1 MADEI
6 KKVVTIDAGNS
17 ITTLKEYK
25 QHIDD
30 LRGALLALDSTSEEY
45 KDISQEITQE
55 QMRLN
60 EVMKVGKSNTDAAE
74 GSYNQLVQ
82 TMAELKKQWRATA
95 DEAERADLGNQILDI
110 NNQLKDLDA
119 STGNFQR
126 NVGDYANAFEEAFRQ
141 LAGSIGGINSNI
153 GVIMNDVT
161 RMIPLIKKV
170 TTTATAGI
178 NGVKKALLST
188 GIGALV
194 VALGLILSHWQEIS
208 EWVRKTTGFV
218 DQQAA
223 AIANLQKQMEDFKK
237 DYAETLDLLS
247 YQYDMMKAQGKST
260 EEVLAQQLED
270 EKKLAE
276 QAFNEEMRLY
286 NIWAN
291 NKDNIDKELVAQ
303 RKKNA
308 DEAEAHRK
316 ETERNVELTSRKL
329 NEERQRLITEQLETV
344 KTLDE
349 SVQAQADIL
358 TQHFN
363 EAMAAAGD
371 TARWQAAAIKEYL
384 DELRSLTASNTD
396 TTTEEDKKAAE
407 EAKRRAEAARQQR
420 EAERKAAEEIINR
433 IKESNMT
440 ELELLEKKFNEEK
453 TIVAKGHGDLKILE
467 EQYQKDR
474 LAIIQKNAEAEEKAL
489 RETMEARTEAN
500 MEWLEQQAAQQ
511 EFEVDNSL
519 EIQTE
524 QAIAEQK
531 YQIEKDLVERKIAL
545 QEELIAAMNENYMD
559 TTEQETALSALRQD
573 LANLDMARAKEVAT
587 FEKKEAKE
595 SADYKKATWQSAASS
610 VASIFGSLS
619 ELMEEGSEEQKA
631 LAIMETTINTIAG
644 AIGAFMQASS
654 SYPAPYGQII
664 GAAAAAATTA
674 AGVAQI
680 AKIKSTKK
688 GSSSVGDVSAPEVQT
703 PNMSAVVS
711 PLLNEEQDIQGMTAL
726 NVDGASQGQGS
737 QRVYVVESDI
747 QEVGNRVKVRENE
760 STF

>member
-30 LRGALLALDSTSEEY
+30 LRGALLALDETSEEY

-55 QMRLN
+55 QARLN
-60 EVMKVGKSNTDAAE
+60 EVMKVGKNNADAAE

-95 DEAERADLGNQILDI
+95 DEAERADLGKQILDI
-110 NNQLKDLDA
+110 NDKLKDLDA

-126 NVGDYANAFEEAFRQ
+126 NVGDYANAFEEAFEQ
-141 LAGSIGGINSNI
+141 LAGSISGINGNI

-161 RMIPLIKKV
+161 RMIPIIKKV

-178 NGVKKALLST
+178 NGIKKALLST
-188 GIGALV
+188 GIGAII

-208 EWVRKTTGFV
+208 ECVRKTTGFV
-218 DQQAA
+218 DQHAA
-223 AIANLQKQMEDFKK
+223 TIANLQKQMEDFKK

-247 YQYDMMKAQGKST
+247 YQYDMMKAKGKST
-260 EEVLAQQLED
+260 EEVLAKQLED

-276 QAFNEEMRLY
+276 QAFAEESRLY
-286 NIWAN
+286 DIWRLH
-291 NKDNIDKELVAQ
+291 KDDVDKKLTEQ

-316 ETERNVELTSRKL
+316 ETDRNVELTSRKL

-344 KTLDE
+344 KTLDK

-371 TARWQAAAIKEYL
+371 TARWQVAAIKEYL
-384 DELRSLTASNTD
+384 DGLRELTAANGGGLTK
-396 TTTEEDKKAAE
+396 EEKKAAE

-453 TIVAKGHGDLKILE
+453 AIVEKGHGDLKILE

-500 MEWLEQQAAQQ
+500 MEWLEQQAEQQ

-531 YQIEKDLVERKIAL
+531 YQIEKDLIERKIGL

-559 TTEQETALSALRQD
+559 TTDQEMTLSQMRQD
-573 LANLDMARAKEVAT
+573 LANLDMARAKEVAD
-587 FEKKEAKE
+587 FKKEAEKE
-595 SADYKKATWQSAASS
+595 AAQNAKMTWQSASQS

-619 ELMEEGSEEQKA
+619 DMMEEGSAEQKA
-631 LAIMETTINTIAG
+631 FAVMETTINTISG
-644 AIGAFMQASS
+644 AIAAYKSMASIP
-654 SYPAPYGQII
+654 YVGPAL
-664 GAAAAAATTA
+664 GAAAAAAV
-674 AGVAQI
+674 GVAGAASI
-680 AKIKSTKK
+680 KKIMETKK
-688 GSSSVGDVSAPEVQT
+688 GSSGSGTVDVPTPEA

-711 PLLNEEQDIQGMTAL
+711 PLLNEEQDIQGMTSL
-726 NVDGASQGQGS
+726 NEQGDSQGKGS

>member
-30 LRGALLALDSTSEEY
+30 LRGALLALDQTSEEY
-45 KDISQEITQE
+45 KDISQEITEE
-55 QMRLN
+55 QARLN
-60 EVMKVGKSNTDAAE
+60 EVMKVGKNNADAAE

-95 DEAERADLGNQILDI
+95 DEAERADLGQQILDI

-126 NVGDYANAFEEAFRQ
+126 NVGDYANAFEEAFKQ
-141 LAGSIGGINSNI
+141 LAGSINGINGNI
-153 GVIMNDVT
+153 GTIMNDVT

-218 DQQAA
+218 DQHAA

-260 EEVLAQQLED
+260 EEVLAKQLED

-286 NIWAN
+286 SIWAN
-291 NKDNIDKELVAQ
+291 NKDNIDKELVAE

-308 DEAEAHRK
+308 DEAEEHRK

-371 TARWQAAAIKEYL
+371 TARWQMAAIKEYL
-384 DELRSLTASNTD
+384 DGLRDLTAANTD
-396 TTTEEDKKAAE
+396 TTTEEDKRAAE

-440 ELELLEKKFNEEK
+440 ELELLENKYNEEK
-453 TIVAKGHGDLKILE
+453 AIVEKGHGDLKILE

-474 LAIIQKNAEAEEKAL
+474 LAIIQKNTEAEEKAL
-489 RETMEARTEAN
+489 RDTMEARTAAN
-500 MEWLEQQAAQQ
+500 MEWLEQQASQQ

-531 YQIEKDLVERKIAL
+531 YQIEKDLIERKIGL

-559 TTEQETALSALRQD
+559 TTEQEMALSQMRQE
-573 LANLDMARAKEVAT
+573 LANLDMARAKEVVEFKREA
-587 FEKKEAKE
+587 EKEAAQNTKMVWE
-595 SADYKKATWQSAASS
+595 SASKS

-619 ELMEEGSEEQKA
+619 DMMEEGSAEQKA
-631 LAIMETTINTIAG
+631 FAVMETTINTISG
-644 AIGAFMQASS
+644 AIAAYKSMASIP
-654 SYPAPYGQII
+654 YVGPAL
-664 GAAAAAATTA
+664 GAAAAAAV
-674 AGVAQI
+674 GVAGAASI
-680 AKIKSTKK
+680 KKIMETKK
-688 GSSSVGDVSAPEVQT
+688 GSGGSGTVDVPTPEA

-711 PLLNEEQDIQGMTAL
+711 PLLNEEQDIQGMTSL
-726 NVDGASQGQGS
+726 NEQGDSQGKGS